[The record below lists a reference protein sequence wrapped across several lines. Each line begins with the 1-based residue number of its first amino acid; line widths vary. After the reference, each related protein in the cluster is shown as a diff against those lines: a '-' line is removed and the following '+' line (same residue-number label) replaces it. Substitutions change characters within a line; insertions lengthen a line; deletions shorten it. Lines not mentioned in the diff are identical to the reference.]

1 ESLPVIYPFP
11 LHLSTAGHQKPG
23 ISPLVKIQRAR
34 VVKIQCAPT
43 ALHQKIATPRKFAS
57 ATLSHLFGLPA
68 GGNTVR

>member
-1 ESLPVIYPFP
+1 MWMAGYWNPLPVIYPFP

-43 ALHQKIATPRKFAS
+43 SL
-57 ATLSHLFGLPA
+57 TLFP
-68 GGNTVR
+68 V